1 MKDKLQVTKDGSQ
14 TVLNYQISET
24 YHSENGAINESQ
36 HVFIQNGLSLIDKKE
51 INILEIGFGT
61 GLNAAKEVG

>member
-1 MKDKLQVTKDGSQ
+1 METYV
-14 TVLNYQISET
+14 ISET